1 MVAQQ
6 RRRETILADLAIV
19 LANYPLVIDPAAMVL
34 EAKVGVSADP
44 AGDRWVPLH
53 RVSAEAVRGLVDGVP
68 AGVVHFFGKNTEAC
82 KNNVLLCYDV
92 GGRISHVMY
101 RSADE
106 WVMTT
111 LPDEV
116 TGKFVKLP
124 SVRLVFS
131 DERSRSAL
139 LYYIERVLN
148 GKIQNSSLAVIFDRL
163 AEPVR
168 VLDVWASEK
177 TTEEGDAR

>member
-1 MVAQQ
+1 M
-6 RRRETILADLAIV
+6 ADLAIV

-44 AGDRWVPLH
+44 AGDRWVPLC
-53 RVSAEAVRGLVDGVP
+53 RVSAEAVRGLVDGIP
-68 AGVVHFFGKNTEAC
+68 DGVAHFFGISTEAC
-82 KNNVLLCYDV
+82 NNDVMLCYTV
-92 GGRISHVMY
+92 GGCISHVMY

-106 WVMTT
+106 WAMTMV
-111 LPDEV
+111 PDDV
-116 TGKFVKLP
+116 TGRFVSRP

-148 GKIQNSSLAVIFDRL
+148 GKIRNSSLAVIFDRL

-177 TTEEGDAR
+177 TTEEGDA